1 MASAGGAKSPAK
13 APPKLPAV
21 IANASLEELQKLCVD
36 TLKKLRARDKR
47 IEELN
52 CAAAVAAPAPVD
64 AATGGDSAKLDD
76 LRQQVHVAVLLQH
89 GSQGCT
95 PDSCMQTYKLLKAA
109 CPSHSAMLDLG
120 LANFR

>member
-47 IEELN
+47 IEELS
-52 CAAAVAAPAPVD
+52 CAAAVAAPID

-76 LRQQVHVAVLLQH
+76 LRQQVHAAALLQH

-95 PDSCMQTYKLLKAA
+95 PDSCMQTCKFLKAA

-120 LANFR
+120 LANCR